1 MPILRFVV
9 YGIAKTLSKVFGLA
23 TMAFFGRM
31 PSRDDDKLAAVGLV
45 AVSWVPVVVA
55 IFWPALAEVI
65 IPFAPDDETV
75 LRWIAIGLTMTMP
88 LVAGLLVARVHNRQ
102 DGDGPSR
109 VAALLHGYWY
119 TPVIGLTVVAVV
131 IAVPLIKAG
140 HIAKRFE
147 VQRLLVMIPAGS
159 YEQVVDH
166 AAETLR
172 RRGLTADVKDASWP
186 LARMFNLLGFVLG
199 HIFGREVATEMKV
212 IRGRDA
218 DDEPYE
224 VTIHAADVTILGKQ
238 KQSSRVFAV
247 LAEELDEREVFFTW
261 DDDSQE
267 VERRLSEQRQILED
281 GGEPDLEVVRQLAED
296 LAQLEL
302 DTEEWNNVRRLLFR
316 LERDTYA
323 RHADLPDPEPEVQEV
338 QERDPEEAGSVVHA
352 DGPPPRV
359 ADDLGRVSAR

>member
-1 MPILRFVV
+1 MPVFRFVV

-31 PSRDDDKLAAVGLV
+31 PSRDDDKLAGVGLI

-55 IFWPALAEVI
+55 IFWPALAELI
-65 IPFAPDDETV
+65 FPFAPDDEAM
-75 LRWIAIGLTMTMP
+75 LRWIAIALTVLMP
-88 LVAGLLVARVHNRQ
+88 LLVGILVALVHNRQ

-109 VAALLHGYWY
+109 VAAVAHGYWY
-119 TPVIGLTVVAVV
+119 TPVIGLTVVGVV

-147 VQRLLVMIPAGS
+147 VQRLLVMIPAGT
-159 YEQVVDH
+159 YQQVVDH

-172 RRGLTADVKDASWP
+172 RRGLTAEVEDASWL
-186 LARMFNLLGFVLG
+186 LARMFNLLGYVLG
-199 HIFGREVATEMKV
+199 HIFGREVAKEMKV

-267 VERRLSEQRQILED
+267 VERRIREQREILED

-302 DTEEWNNVRRLLFR
+302 DSEEWNNVRRLLFR

-323 RHADLPDPEPEVQEV
+323 RHAGLPDPEPEVQEV
-338 QERDPEEAGSVVHA
+338 QERDPAEAEPVFEGSE
-352 DGPPPRV
+352 
-359 ADDLGRVSAR
+359 

>member
-1 MPILRFVV
+1 MHVFRFVV

-31 PSRDDDKLAAVGLV
+31 PSRDDDKLAAVGLISI
-45 AVSWVPVVVA
+45 SWVPVVVA
-55 IFWPALAEVI
+55 IFWPALGEFL
-65 IPFAPDDETV
+65 IPFAPEDEEL
-75 LRWIAIGLTMTMP
+75 LRWIAIGLTVLMP
-88 LVAGLLVARVHNRQ
+88 LAVGILVARIHNRQ
-102 DGDGPSR
+102 QGEGPSSA
-109 VAALLHGYWY
+109 AALLHGYWY
-119 TPVIGLTVVAVV
+119 TPVIGLTVVGVV

-147 VQRLLVMIPAGS
+147 VQRLLVMIPDGT
-159 YEQVVDH
+159 YQQVVDH

-172 RRGLTADVKDASWP
+172 RRGLTAEVEDASWL
-186 LARMFNLLGFVLG
+186 LARMFNLLGYVLG
-199 HIFGREVATEMKV
+199 HIFGRNVPKEMKV
-212 IRGRDA
+212 IRGHDA
-218 DDEPYE
+218 DDKPYE

-267 VERRLSEQRQILED
+267 VERRISEQRQVLED
-281 GGEPDLEVVRQLAED
+281 GGDPDLEEVRQLAED

-302 DTEEWNNVRRLLFR
+302 DPEEWNNVRRLLFR
-316 LERDTYA
+316 LERDAYA

-338 QERDPEEAGSVVHA
+338 QERDPEDAEQVVHA
-352 DGPPPRV
+352 D
-359 ADDLGRVSAR
+359 

>member
-1 MPILRFVV
+1 MPIFRFVV

-31 PSRDDDKLAAVGLV
+31 PSRDDDKLAGVGLI

-55 IFWPALAEVI
+55 IFWPTLAEFI
-65 IPFAPDDETV
+65 IPFAPDDETM
-75 LRWIAIGLTMTMP
+75 LRWIAIALTVLMP
-88 LVAGLLVARVHNRQ
+88 LLVGILVALVHNRQ
-102 DGDGPSR
+102 DGEGPSR
-109 VAALLHGYWY
+109 AAAVLHGYWY
-119 TPVIGLTVVAVV
+119 TPVIGLTVIGVV

-147 VQRLLVMIPAGS
+147 VQRLLVMIPAGT
-159 YEQVVDH
+159 YDQVVDH
-166 AAETLR
+166 AVETLR
-172 RRGLTADVKDASWP
+172 RRGLTAEVEDASWL
-186 LARMFNLLGFVLG
+186 LARMFNLLGYVLG
-199 HIFGREVATEMKV
+199 HIFGRDVADEMKV
-212 IRGRDA
+212 IRGHDA

-267 VERRLSEQRQILED
+267 VERRISEQRQILED
-281 GGEPDLEVVRQLAED
+281 GGDPDLEVVRQLAED

-323 RHADLPDPEPEVQEV
+323 RHAGLPDPEPEVQEV
-338 QERDPEEAGSVVHA
+338 QERDPDQAEPVYEGAE
-352 DGPPPRV
+352 
-359 ADDLGRVSAR
+359 